1 MTMFHNTT
9 EYKAPSDLS
18 KLQHDLERAFDTHE
32 LVDVLF
38 NALSKRLD
46 ITGLRYDNPGL
57 HIHIACGESAR
68 HSCEYNLVQDQRHY
82 GTITT
87 LQKHRLSE
95 VALTRLE
102 TILGMFMMPLQ
113 DSLLYQQAMTHSHW
127 DPVTRVNNKTAFKRA
142 LNTLRAQR
150 RSSDKK
156 LNAVFMH
163 LSNLRTIYAEH
174 GSDASDAMLCHLI
187 DQLRDNCRAGD
198 QIFRFSDDEFVVL
211 LGETNNDQAAIIA
224 HRLSQVCRHHQ
235 EHFHGVDL
243 QCNINVEIVECGDGT
258 PCGICEQSEQQR
270 GLSQSQASALHGA
283 A

>member
-1 MTMFHNTT
+1 MFHNTQ

-18 KLQHDLERAFDTHE
+18 KLQHDLERALDTHE
-32 LVDVLF
+32 LVEVLYK
-38 NALSKRLD
+38 ALNERLD
-46 ITGLRYDNPGL
+46 IAGIRYDHSAL
-57 HIHIACGESAR
+57 HMHISFGDSAK
-68 HSCEYNLVQDQRHY
+68 HSCEYHLTQEQRQY

-102 TILGMFMMPLQ
+102 TILGMFMMPLK
-113 DSLLYQQAMTHSHW
+113 DSLLYQQAMSHSSW

-142 LNTLRAQR
+142 LNTLRGQR

-163 LSNLRTIYAEH
+163 LSNLGNIYNEH

-187 DQLRDNCRAGD
+187 DQTRENCRTGD
-198 QIFRFSDDEFVVL
+198 QIFRFSEDEFVVL
-211 LGETNNDQAAIIA
+211 LTDTDDEQAAIIA
-224 HRLSQVCRHHQ
+224 QRLSNVCRRHH
-235 EHFHGVDL
+235 EHFHGVDF
-243 QCNINVEIVECGDGT
+243 QCNINIEMVECAGDTLCGDGD
-258 PCGICEQSEQQR
+258 QSEQQR
-270 GLSQSQASALHGA
+270 CLKKSQPNALHGA

>member
-1 MTMFHNTT
+1 MTMFHNTI

-32 LVDVLF
+32 LVEVLYK
-38 NALSKRLD
+38 ALSERLD
-46 ITGLRYDNPGL
+46 IAGIRYDNPEL
-57 HIHIACGESAR
+57 HMHISLGDSAK
-68 HSCEYNLVQDQRHY
+68 HSCEYNLTQEHKRY

-102 TILGMFMMPLQ
+102 TILSMFMMPLQ
-113 DSLLYQQAMTHSHW
+113 DSLLYQQAMSHSSW

-142 LNTLRAQR
+142 LNTLRGQR

-163 LSNLRTIYAEH
+163 LSNLGNIYKQH

-187 DQLRDNCRAGD
+187 DQMRENCRAGD
-198 QIFRFSDDEFVVL
+198 QIFRFSEDEFVVL
-211 LGETNNDQAAIIA
+211 LTDTDDEQAALIA
-224 HRLSQVCRHHQ
+224 QRLGNVCRRHQ
-235 EHFHGVDL
+235 EHFHGVEL
-243 QCNINVEIVECGDGT
+243 QCNINIEMVACASHTLCDD
-258 PCGICEQSEQQR
+258 CDQSEQQR
-270 GLSQSQASALHGA
+270 CLKQNQASALHGA